1 MGKRK
6 KYKKDLLPYL
16 KRAMPATQLERSAG
30 KNSCFSLRFINYK
43 LLILLCL
50 AFGLILFFIL
60 QAEAPVARV
69 NGEPLTQREFLRQ
82 LRLERTETVT
92 YFYEKYGALEDESF
106 WNRAFPEGTP
116 AEYARQRVLN
126 ELVSI
131 KVQQLL
137 AKEYQLLEDL
147 SYQRFLKDLRKENKA
162 RAKAMAEGQVLFGPV
177 EYDEN
182 GYFTY
187 TFSHLLI
194 ELKKVLL
201 EKAYPPDEDE
211 LYAYYLSVRAEK
223 YARADDVAYESLY
236 IPYSLEDGRVDEN
249 LREEGYAFLSF
260 LYEDEIE
267 DKPDTDWASLE
278 ALMKS
283 RFPNS
288 VYEKGILDENGASS
302 YSKAYPLSFEA
313 LSLLEPGQIGTVLD
327 EGLARR
333 VSLVRVLDRQEGGYK
348 AYEEYGDSILF
359 NYGEMKY
366 EELVASLIDEAL
378 VEINSRIYERMYP

>member
-6 KYKKDLLPYL
+6 KRKKNRLPYL
-16 KRAMPATQLERSAG
+16 KWAMPATQLERSAD
-30 KNSCFSLRFINYK
+30 KNSCFLLTFISYK

-50 AFGLILFFIL
+50 ACGVILFFIL
-60 QAEAPVARV
+60 QAEAPVVRI
-69 NGEPLTQREFLRQ
+69 NGESLTQREFLRQ

-92 YFYEKYGALEDESF
+92 YFNEKYGASEDESF

-116 AEYARQRVLN
+116 AEYARQRALK

-147 SYQRFLKDLRKENKA
+147 SYQRFLKELKKENKA
-162 RAKAMAEGQVLFGPV
+162 RAKAMAEGHVLYGPL

-201 EKAYPPDEDE
+201 EKAYPPDEDQ
-211 LYAYYLSVRAEK
+211 LYAYYLSVRDEK

-236 IPYSLEDGRVDEN
+236 IPYSREDGRIDED
-249 LREEGYAFLSF
+249 LRDKGYAFLSL
-260 LYEDEIE
+260 LYEDEIKN
-267 DKPDTDWASLE
+267 KPDVDWASLE

-288 VYEKGILDENGASS
+288 VYEKGTLDENGAGS
-302 YSKAYPLSFEA
+302 YSKAYPLSFEDMSKLA
-313 LSLLEPGQIGTVLD
+313 PGQIGTVLD

-366 EELVASLIDEAL
+366 EELVASLIDEAV